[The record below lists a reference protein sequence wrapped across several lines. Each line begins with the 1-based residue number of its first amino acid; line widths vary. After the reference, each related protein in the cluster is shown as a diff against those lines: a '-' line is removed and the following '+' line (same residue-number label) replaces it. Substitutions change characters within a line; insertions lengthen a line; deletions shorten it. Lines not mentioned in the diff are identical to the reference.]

1 MKGKSLK
8 KKAVLLL
15 VSLIIMIGSAWGAR
29 GIESQ
34 FGNVSVK
41 RIYFNND
48 DGYRMSGIL
57 YQPVNATSENPA
69 PAIVTSHGNNG
80 YTAAMT
86 SYNVELS
93 RRGYVV
99 LALEMEGHGRSEYVP
114 DELGDGSYGGI
125 AAAEYLMN
133 LDFVDHSQLGGTGH
147 SKGANAAVG
156 MAKKYP
162 DSVKGILLNGYI
174 SPSITGGGLDE
185 SLIHTNVALNMSRY
199 DECGQDL
206 LHHVMGT
213 EWNYDYLR
221 NKEVAAALFSETW
234 GGAEILNLVNV
245 GCGSWEDG
253 TKRIFYTIED
263 YTHVTTVNSKNAVK
277 NGLDF
282 FMNSMKAPVPIDSS
296 NQVWGLRFL
305 FGTTEIIGFVIL
317 FLSLANLLF
326 LWKPFESLEQRETNG
341 TAVMT
346 GTRSIWYRI
355 CFITLFTVIPV
366 LTFVPCYVYGENRV
380 KQSALFPFNPSSF
393 GYLIWTVANALCM
406 LVIFIIWHF
415 AYGKKH
421 GGNMEVYG
429 WKVGKNASETA
440 VYIGKA
446 ALYAVCLIVPVFVI
460 MAVTEKVFT
469 VEAASWIFN
478 IRTFS
483 LDRLVYMIQYFIP
496 FFVSFLIGSIAF
508 SAILRDDSMEE
519 DGRKQMVK
527 NQMIGILQAVGGLT
541 IMYIIWNMV
550 YFVSGKPSF
559 LYRETPY
566 VMGNAGF
573 MCICFSLIP
582 MFGINAILS
591 THMSVK
597 TKRIWT
603 GAFVCALF
611 IVWITFAG
619 QSMAL
624 PSTQSAVGALAG

>member
-1 MKGKSLK
+1 MKGKSVRK
-8 KKAVLLL
+8 RVVLL
-15 VSLIIMIGSAWGAR
+15 VISLIIMVGAAWGAN

-34 FGNVSVK
+34 FGRTTVERV
-41 RIYFNND
+41 YFDNE

-57 YQPVNATSENPA
+57 YRPANATEETPA
-69 PAIVTSHGNNG
+69 PAIVTAHGNNG

-99 LALEMEGHGRSEYVP
+99 LALEMEGHGKSEYVP
-114 DELGDGSYGGI
+114 DALGDGSYGGI
-125 AAAEYLMN
+125 AAAEYLLG

-162 DSVKGILLNGYI
+162 ESVKGILLNGYI
-174 SPSITGGGLDE
+174 SPSITSGGLDE
-185 SLIHTNVALNMSRY
+185 TLVHTNVALNMSRY

-221 NKEVAAALFSETW
+221 NKEVASSLFSPKW
-234 GGAEILNLVNV
+234 GGEDILKHVNE
-245 GCGSWEDG
+245 GLGRWEDG
-253 TKRIFYTIED
+253 TKRIFYTIENC
-263 YTHVTTVNSKNAVK
+263 THVTTVNSRPAIQ

-282 FMNSMKAPVPIDSS
+282 FMNSMEAPVPIDSS

-305 FGTTEIIGFVIL
+305 FGTIEIIGFVML
-317 FLSLANLLF
+317 LLSLANLLF
-326 LWKPFESLEQRETNG
+326 IWKPFEGLREESASG
-341 TAVMT
+341 SAAMT
-346 GTRSIWYRI
+346 GNRGIWYRL
-355 CFITLFTVIPV
+355 CFIALFTVIPV

-380 KQSALFPFNPSSF
+380 KQSAMFPFNPSSF
-393 GYLIWTVANALCM
+393 GYLIWTIANAACM
-406 LVIFIIWHF
+406 LVVFIIWHF

-421 GGNMEVYG
+421 GGNLEVYG
-429 WKVGKNASETA
+429 LKVGKNAGEA
-440 VYIGKA
+440 AAYIGKA
-446 ALYAVCLIVPVFVI
+446 ALYAVCLIVPVFGV
-460 MAVTEKVFT
+460 MALTEKVFS

-483 LDRLVYMIQYFIP
+483 LNRLVYAVQYFIP
-496 FFVSFLIGSIAF
+496 FFICFLIGNIAF
-508 SAILRDDSMEE
+508 SAILRDDNTEE
-519 DGRKQMVK
+519 DGKKQMLK
-527 NQMIGILQAVGGLT
+527 NQLIGILQAVGGLT
-541 IMYIIWNMV
+541 IMYVIWNMV

-591 THMSVK
+591 THMSVR

>member
-1 MKGKSLK
+1 MNKNCK
-8 KKAVLLL
+8 KRIVLLII
-15 VSLIIMIGSAWGAR
+15 SLIIMIGSAWGAK

-34 FGNVSVK
+34 FGNVKVE
-41 RIYFNND
+41 RVYFNNE

-57 YQPVNATSENPA
+57 YRPQNATSETPA
-69 PAIVTSHGNNG
+69 PAVVTSHGNNG

-99 LALEMEGHGRSEYVP
+99 LSLEMEGHGRSEYVP
-114 DELGDGSYGGI
+114 DELGDGSYGGT
-125 AAAEYLMN
+125 AAADYLMS

-162 DSVKGILLNGYI
+162 ESVKAILFNGYI
-174 SPSITGGGLDE
+174 SPSITSGGLDE
-185 SLIHTNVALNMSRY
+185 SLVHTNVALNMSRY

-206 LHHVMGT
+206 LHHIMGT

-221 NKEVAAALFSETW
+221 NKEVAAALFSEGW
-234 GGAEILNLVNV
+234 GGENIINLVNEGV
-245 GCGSWEDG
+245 GDWENG
-253 TKRIFYTIED
+253 TKRIFYTIENC
-263 YTHVTTVNSKNAVK
+263 THVTTVNSKSAVK

-282 FMNSMKAPVPIDSS
+282 FMNSMEAPVPIDSA

-305 FGTTEIIGFVIL
+305 FGTLEIAGFVML
-317 FLSLANLLF
+317 LLSFANLLF
-326 LWKPFESLEQRETNG
+326 LWKPFESLEQESNAG
-341 TAVMT
+341 NAVMT
-346 GTRSIWYRI
+346 GTRGVWYRF
-355 CFITLFTVIPV
+355 CFITLFTIIPV

-380 KQSALFPFNPSSF
+380 KQTAMFPFNPSSF
-393 GYLIWTVANALCM
+393 GYLIWTIANAVCILA
-406 LVIFIIWHF
+406 VFVIWHF
-415 AYGKKH
+415 VYGKKH

-429 WKVGKNASETA
+429 LKIGKNAKETA
-440 VYIGKA
+440 VYIGKTA
-446 ALYAVCLIVPVFVI
+446 IYAVCLIVPVYAV
-460 MAVTEKVFT
+460 MAFTERVFT

-483 LDRLVYMIQYFIP
+483 LDRLVYAVQYFIP
-496 FFVSFLIGSIAF
+496 FFICFLIGSIAF
-508 SAILRDDSMEE
+508 STILRDDNNGE
-519 DGRKQMVK
+519 DGRKQMIK
-527 NQMIGILQAVGGLT
+527 NQLIGILQAVGGLT

-597 TKRIWT
+597 TRRIWA